1 MEYPVINTYATGRK
15 IRHLRRE
22 RNVRVTDVCKFLG
35 GISEQAVYKWEQGKS
50 IPSTDN
56 LYALS
61 HLFQV
66 HMEELIVEEAD
77 KASYFFAGIVHTG
90 PRLNYELLVK
100 AVKGNYTVIE
110 PREKEQMKRANAK
123 SKR

>member
-1 MEYPVINTYATGRK
+1 MAYPVISVYATGKKIKQLRK
-15 IRHLRRE
+15 ERE
-22 RNVRVTDVCKFLG
+22 VTVADVCRFLG

-66 HMEELIVEEAD
+66 HMEEMIVEEAD
-77 KASYFFAGIVHTG
+77 SASSFYMMNSLFFYYNISVFC
-90 PRLNYELLVK
+90 
-100 AVKGNYTVIE
+100 YTVFV
-110 PREKEQMKRANAK
+110 RK
-123 SKR
+123 

>member
-22 RNVRVTDVCKFLG
+22 RNVRVRDVCKFLG

-77 KASYFFAGIVHTG
+77 KASYFFCWYCPA
-90 PRLNYELLVK
+90 LNYELLVEE
-100 AVKGNYTVIE
+100 VKGNYTVIE
-110 PREKEQMKRANAK
+110 PGEKEQ
-123 SKR
+123 SQ